1 MERILRGT
9 CFGFRKMNSILK
21 RCGTKLLEIHQ
32 NSSESENAY
41 QAVVRQEEGLLGEEV
56 DDPILGPRVPY
67 LRQFMISSE
76 NLNVSETK
84 NDFGSPHGS

>member
-1 MERILRGT
+1 M
-9 CFGFRKMNSILK
+9 GFKKMNSILK
-21 RCGTKLLEIHQ
+21 RFGTKLLEIDQ

-41 QAVVRQEEGLLGEEV
+41 LAVVQQEEGLLGEEV

-67 LRQFMISSE
+67 LRQIMISSE

-84 NDFGSPHGS
+84 NDFGAPHGS